1 MEEVLTWLLEAE
13 DVLLNAS
20 QPGDTLDILKRQFK
34 EHEAF
39 LLELSGHQDGVG
51 AVLEEGER
59 LLAEG
64 GLQKDEEH
72 EVRVQ
77 MSLLHSRWENLRK
90 RALDR
95 ETKIH
100 QVGVKRDNEKW
111 KWSVNL

>member
-1 MEEVLTWLLEAE
+1 MTWLLEAE
-13 DVLLNAS
+13 DTLNHAVEPGPALDVLKN
-20 QPGDTLDILKRQFK
+20 QFH

-59 LLAEG
+59 LLTEP

-77 MSLLHSRWENLRK
+77 MSLLNSRWENLRK

-95 ETKIH
+95 QSQIH
-100 QVGVKRDNEKW
+100 QVCILILFVEFILHD
-111 KWSVNL
+111 